1 MHTNPEVR
9 AVIDSQIMVPAIAGK
24 EPQHS
29 FYMLAIQRCWKFVF
43 SELIVEEYIRVI
55 QEYGFRG
62 EVVIHELNKLNAMN
76 KYRSSRADHQIV
88 GEELA
93 PRKDKH
99 IVAACQ
105 DVANVL
111 VSSDCGVLERKNTIE
126 SRLGVQVMSLEVAH
140 SRLNTM
146 SDCQPHRRP

>member
-1 MHTNPEVR
+1 MPSSSEVR

-24 EPQHS
+24 EPEHG
-29 FYMLAIQRCWKFVF
+29 FYMLAIQKCWKFVF
-43 SELIVEEYIRVI
+43 SDTIVEEYQRVI

-62 EVVIHELNKLNAMN
+62 DVIIHELNKLTAMN
-76 KYRSSRADHQIV
+76 KYRKSRADHHTLD
-88 GEELA
+88 EELS

-111 VSSDCGVLERKNTIE
+111 ISTDRGILARKEIIER
-126 SRLGVQVMSLEVAH
+126 RLGIEVLSLEAARN
-140 SRLNTM
+140 RLANT
-146 SDCQPHRRP
+146 SNCR

>member
-1 MHTNPEVR
+1 MPTNLEIR
-9 AVIDSQIMVPAIAGK
+9 AVVDSQIMVPAIAGK
-24 EPQHS
+24 EPEHG

-43 SELIVEEYIRVI
+43 SELIVEEYQRVI
-55 QEYGFRG
+55 QDYGFRG
-62 EVVIHELNKLNAMN
+62 DVIIHELNKLHAMN
-76 KYRSSRADHQIV
+76 KYRTSRADHHVV

-111 VSSDCGVLERKNTIE
+111 VSSDRGVLARRDTIE
-126 SRLGVQVMSLEVAH
+126 RRLGIQVMSLEAACI
-140 SRLNTM
+140 RLNTM
-146 SDCQPHRRP
+146 PNCH

>member
-1 MHTNPEVR
+1 MPTNPEVR

-24 EPQHS
+24 EPQHG
-29 FYMLAIQRCWKFVF
+29 FYMLAIQKCWKFVF
-43 SELIVEEYIRVI
+43 SELIVEEYQRVI

-62 EVVIHELNKLNAMN
+62 EVVIHELNKLHAMN
-76 KYRSSRADHQIV
+76 KYRPSRADHHIV
-88 GEELA
+88 SEELA

-111 VSSDCGVLERKNTIE
+111 VSSDRGILARKETIE
-126 SRLGVQVMSLEVAH
+126 RRLGVQVMSLEVACG
-140 SRLNTM
+140 RLNTM
-146 SDCQPHRRP
+146 PDCS